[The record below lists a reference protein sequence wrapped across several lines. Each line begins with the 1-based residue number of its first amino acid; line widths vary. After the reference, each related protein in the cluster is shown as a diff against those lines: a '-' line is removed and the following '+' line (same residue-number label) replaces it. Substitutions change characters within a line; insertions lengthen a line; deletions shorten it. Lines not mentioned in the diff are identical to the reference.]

1 MFFEFLLIKRPRGVF
16 PLFKLSVLLPWVT
29 DFEGFPPVTVLAHVM
44 VVLVTCIISMRL
56 FPLYTT
62 LLCI

>member
-1 MFFEFLLIKRPRGVF
+1 MFFEFLLIKRPRGVS

-29 DFEGFPPVTVLAHVM
+29 DFEGFPPVTVLAQVM
-44 VVLVTCIISMRL
+44 VVLVISMRL

>member
-44 VVLVTCIISMRL
+44 VVLVISMRL